1 MSCHKS
7 GAMRKFDVQTYE
19 FVSRLRIKNS
29 GRIKVRDFACS
40 TLVTRRILFFL
51 LRAPPSQ
58 CSATWHLPCVMW
70 LAVAISFF
78 TERSNNVERI
88 APKEYQEGQETRIL
102 SQRLAMKSAEV
113 FLVLIEE
120 KSIVTWCSK
129 QTFLLTLQFTAV
141 LVAWYANRSV
151 SKALW

>member
-7 GAMRKFDVQTYE
+7 GAIRKFDVQTYE

-29 GRIKVRDFACS
+29 GRIKVREFACS

-58 CSATWHLPCVMW
+58 CRRPGTYPVWCNWPFPLVFYGAFQQRGTDCS
-70 LAVAISFF
+70 
-78 TERSNNVERI
+78 
-88 APKEYQEGQETRIL
+88 KRIL
-102 SQRLAMKSAEV
+102 RRPGNKNPLLLSKRLAMKSAEV

-120 KSIVTWCSK
+120 KSIVT
-129 QTFLLTLQFTAV
+129 
-141 LVAWYANRSV
+141 
-151 SKALW
+151 